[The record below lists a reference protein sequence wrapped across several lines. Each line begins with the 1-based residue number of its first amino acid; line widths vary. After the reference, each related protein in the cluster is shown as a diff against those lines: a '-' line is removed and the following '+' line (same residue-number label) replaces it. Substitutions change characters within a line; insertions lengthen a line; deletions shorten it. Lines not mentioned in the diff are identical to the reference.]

1 MTQSAAKTAPAS
13 ERRLLDEHKLR
24 LRLIEDVALNAEAY
38 PARLD
43 EPLTPVSSFFIRNN
57 GVMPQI
63 AGDAAKSWVL
73 AIDGEVSRPGSFT
86 LDKLKSSF
94 EVVTQTAVLECAGN
108 GRAGFSPPTDGLQ
121 WTDGA
126 VGCARW
132 TGVRLRDVLLAS
144 AIRDSAVYTGHYS
157 PDVMADGSGKPAL
170 SRGLPIAKAMA
181 PETLLCFA
189 MNDEPLQPLHGA
201 PLRIVAPGFPGSA
214 WQKWLNRIWVR
225 DREHDGEKMTGT
237 NYRLPRHPVAPGAKP
252 DAGDFAVIVDMP
264 VKSLITAPAEG
275 ASLRL
280 GQDFEVRGF
289 AWSGHVPVASVEVS
303 ADGGRTWRKAEL
315 ERQGDPFA
323 WRRFRAAVR
332 PAAAGAAILMARAAD
347 EAGRIQPLDS
357 APWNPR
363 GYCNNAVH
371 RVQVTISG

>member
-1 MTQSAAKTAPAS
+1 MTESAAKTAPAS

-24 LRLIEDVALNAEAY
+24 LRLIEDAALNAEAW
-38 PARLD
+38 PERLD
-43 EPLTPVSSFFIRNN
+43 EPITPVTSFFIRNN
-57 GVMPQI
+57 GRMPEL
-63 AGDAAKSWVL
+63 ASDAAKTWTLV
-73 AIDGEVSRPGSFT
+73 IDGEVSRPGRFT
-86 LDKLKSSF
+86 LDELKSSF
-94 EVVTQTAVLECAGN
+94 QTVTQTAVLECAGN

-132 TGVRLRDVLLAS
+132 TGVRLRDVLLS
-144 AIRDSAVYTGHYS
+144 IGVKDSAVYTGHYS

-189 MNDEPLQPLHGA
+189 MNGEPLAPLHGT

-237 NYRLPRHPVAPGAKP
+237 NYRLPRRPVAPGGKP
-252 DAGDFAVIVDMP
+252 DANDFAVILDMP

-275 ASLRL
+275 ATLL
-280 GQDFEVRGF
+280 AGQDFEIRGF
-289 AWSGHVPVASVEVS
+289 AWSGHVPVVSVEIS
-303 ADGGRTWRKAEL
+303 ADGGASWQTADL

-323 WRRFRAAVR
+323 WRRFRTSVR
-332 PAAAGAAILMARAAD
+332 ASGAGAAMLMARATD
-347 EAGRIQPLDS
+347 EAGRVQPLDS

-363 GYCNNAVH
+363 GYCNNAAH
-371 RVQVTISG
+371 RVAVTISG